1 MCLDL
6 EMVLAVGFVAM
17 VALEGKEIDELTGLL
32 CALFSNGE
40 QLSVAL
46 WGGCCAGCGGG
57 H

>member
-17 VALEGKEIDELTGLL
+17 VALEGEEIDELAGLL

-40 QLSVAL
+40 QLCVVL